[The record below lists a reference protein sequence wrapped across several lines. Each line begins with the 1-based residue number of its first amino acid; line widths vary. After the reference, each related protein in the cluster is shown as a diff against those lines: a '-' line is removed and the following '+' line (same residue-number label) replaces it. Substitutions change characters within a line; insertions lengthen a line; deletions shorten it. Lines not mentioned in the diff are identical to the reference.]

1 MKTQTLITDP
11 STANAIY
18 LRVSTTKQG
27 ESGLGLEGQRRA
39 IQSAGI
45 VGTEFLEVESASVR
59 RSRPSRRK
67 TRPVLEQAIAH
78 CRATGGTLVVAKLDR
93 LARNVEFVFALKN
106 SGIPIR
112 ALDLPEFNTLTVGI
126 FASFA
131 QFESE
136 RISERTRIAHAVKRS
151 RSGEWV
157 VGQFTPAI
165 SRLGSDAKRRI
176 AMEDEN
182 NRRAMAYAKTLRT
195 QGLSLSRISSEL
207 NVNGFK
213 TAKNCLF
220 SPTQV
225 SRLLVMAERV

>member
-1 MKTQTLITDP
+1 
-11 STANAIY
+11 
-18 LRVSTTKQG
+18 
-27 ESGLGLEGQRRA
+27 
-39 IQSAGI
+39 
-45 VGTEFLEVESASVR
+45 
-59 RSRPSRRK
+59 
-67 TRPVLEQAIAH
+67 
-78 CRATGGTLVVAKLDR
+78 VVAKLDR

-131 QFESE
+131 QFES
-136 RISERTRIAHAVKRS
+136 
-151 RSGEWV
+151 EWV

>member
-1 MKTQTLITDP
+1 MKTQTLFTDP

-78 CRATGGTLVVAKLDR
+78 CRTTGGTLVVAKLDR

-136 RISERTRIAHAVKRS
+136 RISDNPSFHFEIRAYMKAITLL
-151 RSGEWV
+151 GC
-157 VGQFTPAI
+157 GQ
-165 SRLGSDAKRRI
+165 
-176 AMEDEN
+176 
-182 NRRAMAYAKTLRT
+182 
-195 QGLSLSRISSEL
+195 
-207 NVNGFK
+207 
-213 TAKNCLF
+213 
-220 SPTQV
+220 
-225 SRLLVMAERV
+225 

>member
-1 MKTQTLITDP
+1 MKTQTLFTDP

-78 CRATGGTLVVAKLDR
+78 CRTTGGTLVVAKLDR

-213 TAKNCLF
+213 TPKNCLF